1 MKKRFLLASTLIC
14 AVGVIL
20 IYMHPRV
27 NQESGK
33 PRTYAE
39 IIKSGE
45 IRATTEY
52 NSIGYFVKDDSVAG
66 FHYEL
71 LQAFAHEKGLQTKF
85 IPEMKLEKQL
95 QGINNGNFDLI
106 AGSLLITTEQ
116 KDSILQFTI
125 PILRN
130 RQLLI
135 QRKKRDKNDSI
146 YIENLLNLGKK
157 TVYLPEGSPARYRIQ
172 NLAMEI
178 ADTIYIKEI
187 KKYGSEQIMALVA
200 HQDIDYVICEE
211 SIAKNLIDQFPQL
224 DINTAISFNQFYGWG
239 ANKNSNELIDT
250 LNSWLNRFMKTKAF
264 NELIKKYNTD
274 NL

>member
-33 PRTYAE
+33 PRTYAK

-200 HQDIDYVICEE
+200 HQDIDYAICEE

>member
-200 HQDIDYVICEE
+200 HQDIDYAICEE

>member
-1 MKKRFLLASTLIC
+1 
-14 AVGVIL
+14 
-20 IYMHPRV
+20 MHPRV

-200 HQDIDYVICEE
+200 HQDIDYAICEE